1 MRQVR
6 CGVKQRLNTWKTW
19 VRRKLI
25 KSDSARFGF
34 VFMLELCRSEGG
46 DLVFYV
52 LEILKR
58 LPYCFVVGIP
68 CAHCTALVIYICTRC
83 DVRKACFE

>member
-1 MRQVR
+1 M
-6 CGVKQRLNTWKTW
+6 WKTR

-34 VFMLELCRSEGG
+34 VFMLELCKSEGG
-46 DLVFYV
+46 DLVFCV
-52 LEILKR
+52 RKILKK
-58 LPYCFVVGIP
+58 LPYCFVVGILG
-68 CAHCTALVIYICTRC
+68 AHCTALVIYICTRC